1 MIKNPATKSVAAA
14 VLLLG
19 LAAAPILDDSDSPD
33 AAPSVPVSTGDPQFQ
48 IHWQQGLLEVSGHT
62 RSEKHE
68 QDLVQLAN
76 TSFSDNSVVTAFEPL
91 GVVPDYWTDL
101 TAQVLYLLAE
111 TSSAEARLSIDRL
124 DIRSVIVD
132 DLAWRSRL
140 TAIRKALPEQVTIST
155 DTLLIDDTVDLPA
168 VCERAFA
175 KFDVGRINFEESS
188 TEFRASAYPRLERVI
203 ALASACKDSRVSIT
217 GHTDATGSPVSNQ
230 RLSLRRANAV
240 GDYLIGGGVDRA
252 RLVVAGAGS
261 SIPIADDST
270 RYGRSLN
277 RRIDIKLGFAE
288 PNN

>member
-1 MIKNPATKSVAAA
+1 MIKNPATRIVAAA
-14 VLLLG
+14 VLLVG
-19 LAAAPILDDSDSPD
+19 LAAAPLLDFSDLPGVAS
-33 AAPSVPVSTGDPQFQ
+33 SVPVSTGEPQFRIQ
-48 IHWQQGLLEVSGHT
+48 WQRGMLEVSGHT

-76 TSFSDNSVVTAFEPL
+76 TAFNNSAVVTAFEPL
-91 GVVPDYWTDL
+91 GVVPDYWADL
-101 TAQVLYLLAE
+101 TTQVLYLLAE
-111 TSSAEARLSIDRL
+111 TSSAEARLSKDRL
-124 DIRSVIVD
+124 DIRGVIVD

-140 TAIRKALPEQVTIST
+140 KAIRNALPLQVTIST
-155 DTLLIDDTVDLPA
+155 DTLLIDDTVDLSA

-175 KFDVGRINFEESS
+175 NFDVGRINFEESS
-188 TEFRASAYPRLERVI
+188 TQFRASAYPRLERLI
-203 ALASACKDSRVSIT
+203 DLANTCEDSRVSIT

-230 RLSLRRANAV
+230 RLSLERANAV
-240 GDYLIGGGVDRA
+240 GDYLVASGMDRA

-261 SIPIADDST
+261 EIPIADEST